1 MSRGLRLAWL
11 AAALAAGSAQA
22 LPPFPVYPGARVE
35 APASSLYRRPAADEQ
50 RKTTIYVTTD
60 SYDKVRAFY
69 LRRGRE
75 FEMPGGLGQAV
86 RLPDGKKLRQS
97 YITLDGA
104 AGLRNSKRWV
114 KIQWPYA
121 RAAWG
126 EKAQTA
132 ADGRDLTAIMQVE
145 SR

>member
-1 MSRGLRLAWL
+1 MAWW
-11 AAALAAGSAQA
+11 AAALAAAGAQA

-35 APASSLYRRPAADEQ
+35 APAPSIYRRRDSDEQ
-50 RKTTIYVTTD
+50 RKTTIYVTSD
-60 SYDKVRAFY
+60 AYEKVRAFY

-75 FEMPGGLGQAV
+75 FEMPGGLGQSAA
-86 RLPDGKKLRQS
+86 LPDGRKLRQS

-114 KIQWPYA
+114 KIQTPYS
-121 RAAWG
+121 RPAWSGQAEAG
-126 EKAQTA
+126 EAPAGDT
-132 ADGRDLTAIMQVE
+132 TAIMHVE